1 MRIEAERNA
10 AVEELHL
17 TEALLAKD
25 YFTAAVAQQPAG
37 ESDKELP
44 ATLRIIESHGDQ
56 VGISFSRHIEH
67 NCSGHLHLE
76 ARWTGAPGEFV
87 SLECHS
93 VMKQIA
99 CNFLLMGL

>member
-56 VGISFSRHIEH
+56 VGISFFQSYRAQLFWPLALRSSVDGGTRRI
-67 NCSGHLHLE
+67 CLAGM
-76 ARWTGAPGEFV
+76 
-87 SLECHS
+87 SLCHE
-93 VMKQIA
+93 VD
-99 CNFLLMGL
+99 CL